1 MGSEA
6 VDIIS
11 KTNPWIVF
19 MIIFGV
25 LFTIQQSINLLK
37 SLGEIF
43 GIERKENI
51 EKREMQESIT
61 KLSID
66 FKQSISSL
74 SDKIEEL
81 KSENALFKK
90 ELQEQNDAFK
100 TNIDN
105 ITKATCEELGD
116 KINLKFKRYFELG
129 YIPADEFDEFVNLH
143 NAYKLVGGN
152 HTGDAKYNK
161 CISSLKVKDDST
173 PESKVIL

>member
-74 SDKIEEL
+74 SEKIEEL

-90 ELQEQNDAFK
+90 ELQKQNDAFK
-100 TNIDN
+100 TDIDN

-116 KINLKFKRYFELG
+116 KINLKFKQYFELG

-173 PESKVIL
+173 PESRVIL

>member
-173 PESKVIL
+173 PESRVVL

>member
-6 VDIIS
+6 IGIIS

-25 LFTIQQSINLLK
+25 LFTIQQSIDLLSK
-37 SLGEIF
+37 LGEIF
-43 GIERKENI
+43 GIERKEDI
-51 EKREMQESIT
+51 EKREIKESII

-66 FKQSISSL
+66 FKNSIKTL
-74 SDKIEEL
+74 AEKIEEL
-81 KSENALFKK
+81 KKENELFKQ
-90 ELQEQNDAFK
+90 ELQEQNNVFK
-100 TNIDN
+100 ADMDN

-116 KINLKFKRYFELG
+116 KINLKFKRYFEIG

-161 CISSLKVKDDST
+161 CIHSLKVIDDST
-173 PESKVIL
+173 TETKIVL

>member
-74 SDKIEEL
+74 SEKIEEL

-173 PESKVIL
+173 PESRVIL

>member
-173 PESKVIL
+173 PESRVIL